1 MAIPKI
7 YKYGIE
13 ITKPW
18 SAEMYD
24 FNDNLRAYYEE
35 QILAYLDALET
46 PKECQ
51 DLASI
56 VNPYGYGI
64 GFEHDVDAMKDD
76 MKSNVKNEGNWWI
89 KDVITEM
96 VAKEMIQPMI
106 CEVTPEMPW
115 IVLYDAGEV
124 MNFIGF
130 ESREEI
136 LALRE
141 RYTVDNAPF

>member
-7 YKYGIE
+7 YKYGID

-35 QILAYLDALET
+35 QILACLDALET

-56 VNPYGYGI
+56 VNPYGYGP
-64 GFEHDVDAMKDD
+64 GLDHDVEYMKGD
-76 MKSNVKNEGNWWI
+76 MRDNIQNTGGWWI
-89 KDVITEM
+89 KDVVAEM
-96 VAKEMIQPMI
+96 VDKGMIQPMI
-106 CEVTPEMPW
+106 CEPTPEMPA
-115 IVLYDAGEV
+115 IAIYDAGEV

-141 RYTVDNAPF
+141 RYTADNTPF

>member
-35 QILAYLDALET
+35 QILACLDALET

-64 GFEHDVDAMKDD
+64 GFEDDVNAMKDD
-76 MKSNVKNEGNWWI
+76 MRDNIQNTGGWWI
-89 KDVITEM
+89 KDVVTEM
-96 VAKEMIQPMI
+96 VAKEMIQPMMF
-106 CEVTPEMPW
+106 EPTPEMPA
-115 IVLYDAGEV
+115 ISLYDLNMP
-124 MNFIGF
+124 MNMIGF
-130 ESREEI
+130 ETREEI
-136 LALRE
+136 LKLRE
-141 RYTVDNAPF
+141 IYKNK